1 MQIEREQEQKIEQF
15 FEAYYR
21 IKKWDKQSSEVVA
34 GVFVCIQIVLMAF
47 PIQLLYTEE
56 NRLGLLLLIGTFG
69 MYAPLYYMLP
79 YRILKEGKQKTMV
92 WKKLKYLPV
101 GLESFKKWRIRLLV
115 RYVEKVFFACLIIQ
129 LLFSLITI
137 HRISWANIVYVV
149 LAGFAIPMLVNA
161 LGIILEK

>member
-15 FEAYYR
+15 FEEYYR

-56 NRLGLLLLIGTFG
+56 NRLGILLLIGTFG

-79 YRILKEGKQKTMV
+79 YLK
-92 WKKLKYLPV
+92 
-101 GLESFKKWRIRLLV
+101 
-115 RYVEKVFFACLIIQ
+115 
-129 LLFSLITI
+129 
-137 HRISWANIVYVV
+137 
-149 LAGFAIPMLVNA
+149 
-161 LGIILEK
+161 